1 MDETFVKIHLW
12 IITGLVGIVGFFI
25 RHWMLKVESQ
35 AVELTKE
42 QEKMEEE
49 IKANKEELIKKADAM
64 FAKAVEK
71 FSDAADRLDRT
82 VAGLE
87 TIVQVIKQQ
96 NVEFSRRME
105 EKEKW
110 LDQHDE
116 SIKEITQRLSVVETR
131 CKISHGH

>member
-1 MDETFVKIHLW
+1 MDYIKIHLW

-25 RHWMLKVESQ
+25 RHWMLKVEGQ
-35 AVELTKE
+35 AVNLTIQ

-49 IKANKEELIKKADAM
+49 IKANKKELSDKADAM

-96 NVEFSRRME
+96 NLEFSRRME

-110 LDQHDE
+110 LNDHE
-116 SIKEITQRLSVVETR
+116 KSIKEIGHRLSVVETM
-131 CKISHGH
+131 CKIMHKD